1 MFTYK
6 VLVILLVGGST
17 TRRGIPVSIEVS
29 QLRRSRCHLCRR
41 HRPSQI
47 RNRPAQCRG
56 RAAAAAAATGDR
68 SGRQL
73 PLLAPL
79 VQPFQAALLG
89 VDSVDPTVAA
99 VHQGILSPR
108 STTAGLGLVRRR
120 RVLTIS
126 VRIVGGIGSVVTEA
140 VHQFRLF
147 VDVEIEEVLQAD
159 QTVVQIGIA
168 AGRVELPAF
177 VQQDF
182 QAMDLERRK
191 RMILVV
197 GGNE

>member
-6 VLVILLVGGST
+6 VLVILIVGGST

-41 HRPSQI
+41 RRSSQT
-47 RNRPAQCRG
+47 RNRPAQCRC
-56 RAAAAAAATGDR
+56 RAAAAAAATGR

-120 RVLTIS
+120 TVLTIS
-126 VRIVGGIGSVVTEA
+126 VRIVGGIGGVVTEA

-159 QTVVQIGIA
+159 QTVVQVRIA
-168 AGRVELPAF
+168 AGRVELSAF

-182 QAMDLERRK
+182 
-191 RMILVV
+191 
-197 GGNE
+197 